1 MKNLTLLLL
10 LIIGYT
16 LSFAQPVN
24 DACPNPILIPNVNNF
39 CSVAGAG
46 TNVNATDDVA
56 TSGGFGAAG
65 CWGGTVHD
73 VWFSFVA
80 IATDVSITING
91 NQGSPTGGTLNRP
104 QVALYSGTCSGTIN
118 ELVCGSPPSGQH
130 IIQIYRGGLT
140 IGQTY
145 LIRVDGV
152 NTNRGTFQY
161 CINNYFPVP
170 APDGDCPTA
179 VVLCDKNNFTVPD
192 VTGAGSVVTE
202 MNGAAC
208 FNYDPFTGNV
218 ESSSTWY
225 AFTFATSGTF
235 NFVINPS
242 NPSDDIDFALYRLP
256 NGVGNCGGKV
266 TVRCMAASCA
276 GSTGIRASSSD
287 TDEPP
292 GCSFPSDNYVSQ
304 VNVTAGQT
312 YALAINNFTSTGN
325 GFSISFGGTA
335 NFQGPTAIIND
346 SDADDQLCPGD
357 PITFT
362 DVSTPPPSGSLVT
375 WTWNF
380 GVGASPA
387 TFSGQNPP
395 AVTYSSI
402 GTKTI
407 SLTVTS
413 DRGCFVTATKV
424 ITVATVPPTVSIA
437 ASQNPICAGT
447 NVTFTATPTN
457 SGASPTYQW
466 YLNNIAVGTNSNT
479 YSNAGLN
486 TNDQIKVQ
494 VTSNSACN
502 SGQQATS
509 NIITMTINAPVPA
522 NVTITGITSVCQGIS
537 TTLTANPTNGG
548 ASPTYQW
555 FVNSNPVGTNS
566 NTYSSTFTNGDIVT
580 VRLTSNF
587 GCVSNNPVT
596 SANFPITVKPNPI
609 VSVNSPSIC
618 NGQTASLTAS
628 GATTYSWTGGLSA
641 NATPSTPILTT
652 TTTYTVTGTTNGCTG
667 TAVSTVTVKPKP
679 TITVNSPSIC
689 RGQTANLTASGAS
702 SYSWTGGLTSTSN
715 PTTPILTTTTTY
727 TVTGT
732 LNGCTGTA
740 ALTVTVKPNPTVS
753 VNSPS
758 VCNGQ
763 TASLTATGATTYS
776 WTGGLTAISNP
787 TTPILT
793 TTTTYT
799 VTGTTN
805 GCTGTAV
812 STVTVKPN
820 PIVSVNS
827 PSICNGQTASL
838 TASGATTYSWTGG
851 LSSNAT
857 PSTPILT
864 TTTTYTVTG
873 TTNGCTGTAVSAVT
887 VKPKPTISVNSPSI
901 CSGQTANLT
910 ASGASSYSWTG
921 GLTPT
926 SNPITPILTTTTTY
940 TVTGTL
946 NGCTGTAALTVTVK
960 PNPTVNVNSPGI
972 CNGQTANLT
981 ASGASTYSWTGGLTA
996 ISNPTTPILTTTT
1009 TYTVTGT
1016 TNGCTGTAVSTVTVK
1031 PNPIVSVN
1039 SPSICNGQTASLTA
1053 SGATTYSWTGGLS
1066 SNATP
1071 STPILTTTT
1080 TYTVTGT
1087 TNGCTGTAVS
1097 AVTVKPKPTITV
1109 NSPSIC
1115 SSQTAN
1121 LTASGASSYSWTGGL
1136 TPTSN
1141 PITPILTTTTTYTVT
1156 GTQNGCTGTAALT
1169 VTVKPNPTVSVN
1181 SPGICNGQTANLTAS
1196 GATTYSWTG
1205 GLSANATP
1213 STPIL
1218 TTTTT
1223 YTVTGTTNGCTGS
1236 AVSTVTV
1243 KPNPIVGVNSP
1254 SICNGQTAILTASGA
1269 TTYSWTGGLSAN
1281 ATPSTPILTTTTT
1294 YTVTG
1299 TTNGC
1304 RGTAVSTVTV
1314 KPNPVISVNSPIIC
1328 NGQSAILIASG
1339 ASSYSWTGGLAAISN
1354 PTTPVLNTNT
1364 NYTVTGTSNGCTGR
1378 ATTTIK
1384 IKPTKVTN
1392 LNKSICSGDSVVIGT
1407 QSFNATGNYSV
1418 VLSSSENCDST
1429 VNLALLVSSSLTPS
1443 VSISE
1448 NKNNICLG
1456 EQAVFTATSI
1466 NTGNAVN
1473 YQWFVNGN
1481 TVGTN
1486 SNKFTTNSLVNGDVV
1501 TVGIS
1506 TSASCLTTN
1515 TATSNAITMTVN
1527 SVSFTIP
1534 NVEYCNGKSATV
1546 DLNIPLTNYSVFW
1559 KNGTDTITTNNDI
1572 LTVNNTTN
1580 ASLQFTVKFGIG
1592 CTKSGVVPIKV
1603 NQLPFINA
1611 TVDIADAKY
1620 EEVVQLSANG
1630 NSITQYNWLPV
1641 SSVSEDSIKNPTAI
1655 ITSTTIFTV
1664 NVKDANQCE
1673 NSDTVLVRLINEC
1686 LNEFIYL
1693 PTAFSPNRDGVND
1706 CFGIISPPKLTDF
1719 TMTIFN
1725 RWGEK
1730 VFESSDKDNC
1740 WDGMYKGVE
1749 ALSDSYVYLIGFK
1762 CYNGTD
1768 LSKKGT
1774 ITIIR

>member
-1 MKNLTLLLL
+1 MVKQLSLTA
-10 LIIGYT
+10 
-16 LSFAQPVN
+16 S
-24 DACPNPILIPNVNNF
+24 
-39 CSVAGAG
+39 GA
-46 TNVNATDDVA
+46 TT
-56 TSGGFGAAG
+56 
-65 CWGGTVHD
+65 
-73 VWFSFVA
+73 
-80 IATDVSITING
+80 
-91 NQGSPTGGTLNRP
+91 
-104 QVALYSGTCSGTIN
+104 YSWT
-118 ELVCGSPPSGQH
+118 
-130 IIQIYRGGLT
+130 GGLT
-140 IGQTY
+140 AISNPITPILTTTTTY
-145 LIRVDGV
+145 TVTGT
-152 NTNRGTFQY
+152 TNGCT
-161 CINNYFPVP
+161 
-170 APDGDCPTA
+170 GTA
-179 VVLCDKNNFTVPD
+179 V
-192 VTGAGSVVTE
+192 
-202 MNGAAC
+202 
-208 FNYDPFTGNV
+208 
-218 ESSSTWY
+218 
-225 AFTFATSGTF
+225 
-235 NFVINPS
+235 
-242 NPSDDIDFALYRLP
+242 
-256 NGVGNCGGKV
+256 
-266 TVRCMAASCA
+266 
-276 GSTGIRASSSD
+276 
-287 TDEPP
+287 
-292 GCSFPSDNYVSQ
+292 
-304 VNVTAGQT
+304 
-312 YALAINNFTSTGN
+312 
-325 GFSISFGGTA
+325 
-335 NFQGPTAIIND
+335 
-346 SDADDQLCPGD
+346 
-357 PITFT
+357 
-362 DVSTPPPSGSLVT
+362 
-375 WTWNF
+375 
-380 GVGASPA
+380 
-387 TFSGQNPP
+387 
-395 AVTYSSI
+395 
-402 GTKTI
+402 
-407 SLTVTS
+407 LTV
-413 DRGCFVTATKV
+413 
-424 ITVATVPPTVSIA
+424 
-437 ASQNPICAGT
+437 
-447 NVTFTATPTN
+447 
-457 SGASPTYQW
+457 
-466 YLNNIAVGTNSNT
+466 
-479 YSNAGLN
+479 
-486 TNDQIKVQ
+486 
-494 VTSNSACN
+494 
-502 SGQQATS
+502 
-509 NIITMTINAPVPA
+509 
-522 NVTITGITSVCQGIS
+522 
-537 TTLTANPTNGG
+537 
-548 ASPTYQW
+548 
-555 FVNSNPVGTNS
+555 
-566 NTYSSTFTNGDIVT
+566 
-580 VRLTSNF
+580 
-587 GCVSNNPVT
+587 
-596 SANFPITVKPNPI
+596 TVKPNPI

-689 RGQTANLTASGAS
+689 M
-702 SYSWTGGLTSTSN
+702 
-715 PTTPILTTTTTY
+715 
-727 TVTGT
+727 
-732 LNGCTGTA
+732 
-740 ALTVTVKPNPTVS
+740 
-753 VNSPS
+753 
-758 VCNGQ
+758 
-763 TASLTATGATTYS
+763 
-776 WTGGLTAISNP
+776 
-787 TTPILT
+787 
-793 TTTTYT
+793 
-799 VTGTTN
+799 
-805 GCTGTAV
+805 
-812 STVTVKPN
+812 
-820 PIVSVNS
+820 
-827 PSICNGQTASL
+827 
-838 TASGATTYSWTGG
+838 
-851 LSSNAT
+851 
-857 PSTPILT
+857 
-864 TTTTYTVTG
+864 
-873 TTNGCTGTAVSAVT
+873 
-887 VKPKPTISVNSPSI
+887 
-901 CSGQTANLT
+901 GQTANLT

-960 PNPTVNVNSPGI
+960 PNPTVNVNSPSV
-972 CNGQTANLT
+972 CNGQTASLT

-996 ISNPTTPILTTTT
+996 ISNPITPILTTTT

-1066 SNATP
+1066 ANATP

-1087 TNGCTGTAVS
+1087 TNGCTGTAV
-1097 AVTVKPKPTITV
+1097 
-1109 NSPSIC
+1109 
-1115 SSQTAN
+1115 
-1121 LTASGASSYSWTGGL
+1121 
-1136 TPTSN
+1136 
-1141 PITPILTTTTTYTVT
+1141 
-1156 GTQNGCTGTAALT
+1156 
-1169 VTVKPNPTVSVN
+1169 
-1181 SPGICNGQTANLTAS
+1181 
-1196 GATTYSWTG
+1196 
-1205 GLSANATP
+1205 
-1213 STPIL
+1213 
-1218 TTTTT
+1218 
-1223 YTVTGTTNGCTGS
+1223 
-1236 AVSTVTV
+1236 
-1243 KPNPIVGVNSP
+1243 
-1254 SICNGQTAILTASGA
+1254 
-1269 TTYSWTGGLSAN
+1269 
-1281 ATPSTPILTTTTT
+1281 
-1294 YTVTG
+1294 
-1299 TTNGC
+1299 
-1304 RGTAVSTVTV
+1304 TAVVTV
-1314 KPNPVISVNSPIIC
+1314 KPNPVISVNSPVIC
-1328 NGQSAILIASG
+1328 DGQSAILIASG

-1364 NYTVTGTSNGCTGR
+1364 NYTVTGTLNGCTGR

-1456 EQAVFTATSI
+1456 EQVVFTASAI
-1466 NTGNAVN
+1466 NTGNTVN

-1481 TVGTN
+1481 PVGTN

-1534 NVEYCNGKSATV
+1534 NIEYCNGKSATV

-1630 NSITQYNWLPV
+1630 NNIIQYNWLPA

-1655 ITSTTIFTV
+1655 ITATTVFTV

-1719 TMTIFN
+1719 KMTIFN

-1762 CYNGTD
+1762 CYDGTD

>member
-479 YSNAGLN
+479 YSNASLN

-494 VTSNSACN
+494 VTSNSSCN

-509 NIITMTINAPVPA
+509 NIITMTINAPVLA
-522 NVTITGITSVCQGIS
+522 NVTITGIASVCQGIS

-548 ASPTYQW
+548 ASPTFQW

-596 SANFPITVKPNPI
+596 SSNFPITVKPNPI
-609 VSVNSPSIC
+609 VNVNSPSIC

-702 SYSWTGGLTSTSN
+702 SYSWTGGLTPTSN
-715 PTTPILTTTTTY
+715 PITPILTTTTTY

-740 ALTVTVKPNPTVS
+740 ALTVTVKPNPTVN
-753 VNSPS
+753 VNSPGI
-758 VCNGQ
+758 CNGQ
-763 TASLTATGATTYS
+763 TANLTASGASTYS